1 MTKVKICGIS
11 KVENAQAAVDA
22 GADFIGIVF
31 EPNSRRC
38 VETEKAKKIIES
50 TRIGNRTEKVLWVG
64 VFANQSVEEVNRIV
78 EYCGIDVV
86 QLSGNESPQY
96 CAQMIRPVV
105 KVIHIGLDADQV
117 SLTEIRNGISSYET
131 AECSYMLDTFKKGVL
146 GGTGQVFNWDIA
158 KVLSKERLLFLAGG
172 LNIDNVSEAIS
183 KVRPWALDVSS
194 GVESDGQKDSGKI
207 HAFIN
212 KIRQIDSNGA

>member
-38 VETEKAKKIIES
+38 VETKKAKKIIES

-86 QLSGNESPQY
+86 QLSGKESPQY
-96 CAQMIRPVV
+96 CAQMIRPVD
-105 KVIHIGLDADQV
+105 KVIHIGLEADQV

-131 AECSYMLDTFKKGVL
+131 
-146 GGTGQVFNWDIA
+146 
-158 KVLSKERLLFLAGG
+158 
-172 LNIDNVSEAIS
+172 SE
-183 KVRPWALDVSS
+183 
-194 GVESDGQKDSGKI
+194 
-207 HAFIN
+207 
-212 KIRQIDSNGA
+212 

>member
-64 VFANQSVEEVNRIV
+64 VFANQSVEEVNGIV

-86 QLSGNESPQY
+86 QLSG
-96 CAQMIRPVV
+96 
-105 KVIHIGLDADQV
+105 
-117 SLTEIRNGISSYET
+117 
-131 AECSYMLDTFKKGVL
+131 
-146 GGTGQVFNWDIA
+146 
-158 KVLSKERLLFLAGG
+158 
-172 LNIDNVSEAIS
+172 
-183 KVRPWALDVSS
+183 
-194 GVESDGQKDSGKI
+194 
-207 HAFIN
+207 
-212 KIRQIDSNGA
+212 

>member
-64 VFANQSVEEVNRIV
+64 VFANQ
-78 EYCGIDVV
+78 
-86 QLSGNESPQY
+86 
-96 CAQMIRPVV
+96 
-105 KVIHIGLDADQV
+105 
-117 SLTEIRNGISSYET
+117 
-131 AECSYMLDTFKKGVL
+131 
-146 GGTGQVFNWDIA
+146 
-158 KVLSKERLLFLAGG
+158 
-172 LNIDNVSEAIS
+172 
-183 KVRPWALDVSS
+183 
-194 GVESDGQKDSGKI
+194 
-207 HAFIN
+207 
-212 KIRQIDSNGA
+212 